1 MPPHTP
7 GCFDLRPGT
16 STRAPPRP
24 AHARAF
30 PRSNALDALARHVPR
45 ASMRA
50 RGRRARQNR
59 ARDGIIIIGYSI
71 IIIIII
77 AQVFRGR
84 TGAHRAGIVVAS
96 RVRGVELP
104 AAHDHTHAGAV
115 ADDDARWDREMARGR
130 RRVDRE
136 RGRARGCRDG

>member
-1 MPPHTP
+1 
-7 GCFDLRPGT
+7 
-16 STRAPPRP
+16 
-24 AHARAF
+24 
-30 PRSNALDALARHVPR
+30 
-45 ASMRA
+45 MRA

-59 ARDGIIIIGYSI
+59 ARDGIIIIGGI

-77 AQVFRGR
+77 NAQVFRGR
-84 TGAHRAGIVVAS
+84 TGTHRAGIVVAS

-104 AAHDHTHAGAV
+104 AAHDYTHAGAV

>member
-1 MPPHTP
+1 
-7 GCFDLRPGT
+7 
-16 STRAPPRP
+16 
-24 AHARAF
+24 
-30 PRSNALDALARHVPR
+30 
-45 ASMRA
+45 MRA
-50 RGRRARQNR
+50 RGRRARQNG
-59 ARDGIIIIGYSI
+59 ARDGIIIIGI

-77 AQVFRGR
+77 IINAQVFRGR
-84 TGAHRAGIVVAS
+84 SGTHRAGIVVAS

-104 AAHDHTHAGAV
+104 AAHDYTHAGAV

>member
-1 MPPHTP
+1 
-7 GCFDLRPGT
+7 
-16 STRAPPRP
+16 
-24 AHARAF
+24 
-30 PRSNALDALARHVPR
+30 
-45 ASMRA
+45 MRA

-59 ARDGIIIIGYSI
+59 ARDGIIIIGGI

-77 AQVFRGR
+77 NAQVFRGR
-84 TGAHRAGIVVAS
+84 SGTHRAGIVVAS

-104 AAHDHTHAGAV
+104 AAHDYTHAGAV